1 MTTTIPALKL
11 RRKLGE
17 VLEKVAREKE
27 RFVIEKAGIPLAI
40 LLEIH
45 EYENL
50 LDALEILAEQADP
63 EFQKQLKEG
72 WEEYKAGK
80 ARPLEEVLA
89 SLTEDK

>member
-17 VLEKVAREKE
+17 VLEKVARERE

>member
-17 VLEKVAREKE
+17 VLEKVARERE
-27 RFVIEKAGIPLAI
+27 RFVIEKAGIPLAV

-50 LDALEILAEQADP
+50 LDTLEILAEQADP

-80 ARPLEEVLA
+80 ARPLEDVLA
-89 SLTEDK
+89 FLTEDK